1 MNMKYDRQYDD
12 IINLPHHISKKH
24 PQMSLYARSAQFA
37 PFAALT
43 GYEEAVK
50 ETARETN
57 ERIDIEDELKSILDG
72 KLQIILEQ
80 IKNHPEISITYF
92 IADTK
97 KDGGEY
103 VTVTGLVKKVD
114 LYNQYIYLID
124 NTEIPINEIID
135 ISGDIFKEYTKDKLI
150 I

>member
-12 IINLPHHISKKH
+12 IINLLHHISKKH

-92 IADTK
+92 IAESK
-97 KDGGEY
+97 KNGGEY

-124 NTEIPINEIID
+124 YTEIPINEIID
-135 ISGDIFKEYTKDKLI
+135 ISGDIFKVYE
-150 I
+150 

>member
-50 ETARETN
+50 ENARETN

-114 LYNQYIYLID
+114 LYNQYIYLVD

-135 ISGDIFKEYTKDKLI
+135 ISGDIFKVYE
-150 I
+150 

>member
-50 ETARETN
+50 ENARETN

-92 IADTK
+92 IADSK
-97 KDGGEY
+97 KNGGEY

-135 ISGDIFKEYTKDKLI
+135 ISGDIFKVYE
-150 I
+150 